1 MSNKRDR
8 VEKWG
13 DVLAEL
19 SQTQC
24 ERLFQENQ
32 KYLECYEH
40 LETKAL
46 DFHPEQ
52 LKSELSS
59 SLSSTKPVSI
69 TVISHTIKLARKSD
83 FKDFIL
89 QAFKTKLF
97 LFKPLILLIAAF
109 SKCLSILFYSEIG
122 FQFSLLL
129 IPGLAFGFVWSLA
142 SLLFPGELGI
152 PRLETIKWLTL
163 IILFLIA
170 IFGFA
175 LLCLYVLE
183 LISGNTKPFFYWL
196 EDRVELTDKI
206 LITDRRQIK
215 LNELRLLFF
224 ELEKLKLKPSFSI
237 IRKQDTVDFKLQVK
251 NNSNF
256 INSLK

>member
-1 MSNKRDR
+1 MSKSSDR

-19 SQTQC
+19 SQTKW

-40 LETKAL
+40 LETKAVN
-46 DFHPEQ
+46 FHPEQ

-69 TVISHTIKLARKSD
+69 TVISHTIELARKSD
-83 FKDFIL
+83 FKEFIL
-89 QAFKTKLF
+89 KAFKSKLF
-97 LFKPLILLIAAF
+97 FFKPLILLIAAF
-109 SKCLSILFYSEIG
+109 CKCLGILFLSGIG
-122 FQFSLLL
+122 FCFLLL
-129 IPGLAFGFVWSLA
+129 PGLTWSLIC
-142 SLLFPGELGI
+142 LLLPEYLGI
-152 PRLETIKWLTL
+152 PRLETIKWLVL

-170 IFGFA
+170 VFGFG

-183 LISGNTKPFFYWL
+183 LITGNTKPFFSWL
-196 EDRVELTDKI
+196 EDIVELTDEI

-224 ELEKLKLKPSFSI
+224 ELKKLKLKPSFSI
-237 IRKQDTVDFKLQVK
+237 IRNQNTVDFKLQVK
-251 NNSNF
+251 SNSEF
-256 INSLK
+256 IDSLK

>member
-1 MSNKRDR
+1 MSNKSDR

-19 SQTQC
+19 SQTKC
-24 ERLFQENQ
+24 ERLFQKNQ

-40 LETKAL
+40 LETKAVN
-46 DFHPEQ
+46 FHPEQ

-69 TVISHTIKLARKSD
+69 TVISHTIELAKKSD
-83 FKDFIL
+83 FKDFIFK
-89 QAFKTKLF
+89 AFKTKLF
-97 LFKPLILLIAAF
+97 FFKPLILLIAAF
-109 SKCLSILFYSEIG
+109 CKCLGILLSSDIVF
-122 FQFSLLL
+122 FF
-129 IPGLAFGFVWSLA
+129 
-142 SLLFPGELGI
+142 LLFPGLSFSLICLFVPEYLGI
-152 PRLETIKWLTL
+152 PRLETIKWLVS

-170 IFGFA
+170 FFGFG

-183 LISGNTKPFFYWL
+183 LITGNTKPFFSWL
-196 EDRVELTDKI
+196 EDGVELTDEI

-251 NNSNF
+251 SNPEF

>member
-1 MSNKRDR
+1 MSKKSDR

-19 SQTQC
+19 SQTKW

-32 KYLECYEH
+32 KYLESYEY
-40 LETKAL
+40 LETKAVN
-46 DFHPEQ
+46 FHPEQ

-69 TVISHTIKLARKSD
+69 TVISHTIELARKSD

-89 QAFKTKLF
+89 KAFKTKLF

-109 SKCLSILFYSEIG
+109 CKCLGILFLSEIG
-122 FQFSLLL
+122 FQFLLL
-129 IPGLAFGFVWSLA
+129 LLPGLIWSLMC
-142 SLLFPGELGI
+142 LLLPEYLGI
-152 PRLETIKWLTL
+152 PRLETIKWLAL

-170 IFGFA
+170 IFGFG

-183 LISGNTKPFFYWL
+183 LITGNTKPFFSWL
-196 EDRVELTDKI
+196 EDRVELTDEI
-206 LITDRRQIK
+206 LITNRRQIK

-224 ELEKLKLKPSFSI
+224 ELNKLKLKPSFSI
-237 IRKQDTVDFKLQVK
+237 IRKQDTVDFKLQITS
-251 NNSNF
+251 NSEF